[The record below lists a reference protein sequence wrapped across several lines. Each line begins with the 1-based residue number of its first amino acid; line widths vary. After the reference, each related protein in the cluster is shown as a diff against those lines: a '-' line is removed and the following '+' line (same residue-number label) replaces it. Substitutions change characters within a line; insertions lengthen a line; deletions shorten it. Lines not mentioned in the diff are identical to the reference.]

1 MQLSIPLFEGFGRGY
16 KVRAASSQAEVKAAE
31 LARLEQQVALEVWKN
46 FQSLDTR
53 REHIEAADTLLA
65 SARRSFEVA
74 EGRFRAGVGN
84 ILELLG
90 AQSAVAAA
98 EQRRIEAHAGWLTA
112 RLKLAASI
120 GRLGLW
126 AIR

>member
-1 MQLSIPLFEGFGRGY
+1 MNAAAIAATFGILGALLLAMPALPGWGFGAF
-16 KVRAASSQAEVKAAE
+16 VISN
-31 LARLEQQVALEVWKN
+31 VAW
-46 FQSLDTR
+46 
-53 REHIEAADTLLA
+53 LLV
-65 SARRSFEVA
+65 SARRSFAVR